1 MTAHLAVSGIISG
14 RTAAAWAPSDLS
26 AIVAWYRADLGVTE
40 SGGLVSAWADQIG
53 SNDLAQGN
61 STYRPTLVSSDANFN
76 SQATLSFSADCL
88 YSAASSWWHIAD
100 GTSLTSLVVWRA
112 TSLASAA
119 YPLNTRNF
127 NTQGGW
133 AHRADLARFYV
144 ADSGASNSDF
154 ASDSTGYSTSTVY
167 VSAGL
172 MRENGAS
179 ADDISLWIN
188 GTECDSPVVGAYS
201 FGNIAAAASREFLV
215 GAAGTTGGSGLV
227 GHVAEVIYVAGL
239 LSSGEDASLAS
250 YLNTRYGL
258 SLTGVTQ

>member
-1 MTAHLAVSGIISG
+1 MSWLAVPGVISG
-14 RTAAAWAPSDLS
+14 LGAAAWAPSDLS
-26 AIVAWYRADLGVTE
+26 AVVAWYRADLGVTE

-61 STYRPTLVSSDANFN
+61 STYQPTLVSSDSNFN
-76 SQATLSFSADCL
+76 SQSSLSFSGDVV

-100 GTSLTSLVVWRA
+100 GTSLTSIVVWRA
-112 TSLASAA
+112 TSLAAA
-119 YPLNTRNF
+119 GYPLNTRNF
-127 NTQGGW
+127 TTQGGW
-133 AHRADLARFYV
+133 GHRADLARFYV
-144 ADSGASNSDF
+144 ADSGASSTDF

-167 VSAGL
+167 VSAGI

-188 GTECDSPVVGAYS
+188 GTECDAPVVGSYS
-201 FGNIAAAASREFLV
+201 FGDIAAASARAFLV

-239 LSSGEDASLAS
+239 LSSGEDASLTS
-250 YLNTRYGL
+250 YLNSRYGL